1 MNIAFLNRRDFSL
14 RTLAVAGVAATGAA
28 SAQGLAGGAKPVAGK
43 DYLVLD
49 ARAPVDAQGKV
60 EVVEFFSYNC
70 PHCAAF
76 EPQLEAWAKKLPANV
91 VMRRVPVPFVGNDPD
106 TKQRLFYTLEAMGK
120 LEQYHGAVFTNI
132 HVNKDRMAGDAA
144 VLAWVAKQ
152 PGLDAKKFADTF
164 KSFAVVG
171 KAKRAGSLTDAYKV
185 SGVPALGVA
194 GRFYTDGQ
202 TAGSMERALQV
213 VGHLIEDARKTA

>member
-1 MNIAFLNRRDFSL
+1 MNTRFNRRDFTL
-14 RTLAVAGVAATGAA
+14 GTLALASVGAA
-28 SAQGLAGGAKPVAGK
+28 SAQGLAGGAKPAAGK

-49 ARAPVDAQGKV
+49 ARAPVDTQGKV

-76 EPQLEAWAKKLPANV
+76 EPQLEAWVKKLPANV

-120 LEQYHGAVFTNI
+120 LDQFHAAIFANI
-132 HVNKDRMAGDAA
+132 HVGKDRMAGDEA

-152 PGLDAKKFADTF
+152 SGLDAKKFADTF
-164 KSFAVVG
+164 KSFGVVG
-171 KAKRAGSLTDAYKV
+171 KAKRAAALTDAYKV
-185 SGVPALGVA
+185 SGVPSLGVA

>member
-1 MNIAFLNRRDFSL
+1 MMTMAFLNRRDFALS
-14 RTLAVAGVAATGAA
+14 TLALAGSGISV
-28 SAQGLAGGAKPVAGK
+28 AQGLAGGAKPVAGK

-49 ARAPVDAQGKV
+49 ARAPVDVQGKV

-76 EPQLEAWAKKLPANV
+76 EPQLEAWVKKLPANV
-91 VMRRVPVPFVGNDPD
+91 ALRRVPVPFVGNDPD

-120 LEQYHGAVFTNI
+120 LDQLHGAVFATI
-132 HVNKDRMAGDAA
+132 HVGKDRLVGDEA
-144 VLAWVAKQ
+144 VLAWAAKQ
-152 PGLDAKKFADTF
+152 SSLDAKKFADTF
-164 KSFAVVG
+164 RSFSVVG
-171 KAKRAGSLTDAYKV
+171 KAKRAASLTDAYKV

-213 VGHLIEDARKTA
+213 VGHLIEDVRKSA